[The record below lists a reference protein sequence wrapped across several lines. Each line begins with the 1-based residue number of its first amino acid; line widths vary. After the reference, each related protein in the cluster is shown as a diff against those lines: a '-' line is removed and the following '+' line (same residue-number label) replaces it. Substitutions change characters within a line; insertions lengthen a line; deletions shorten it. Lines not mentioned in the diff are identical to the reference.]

1 MAFANPALHSGLL
14 RLRHPF
20 SLLVL
25 YGVIAG
31 ASFSIIKI
39 AIGAGVPPLGLVAW
53 QFIGA
58 AAVMLTVGFLRRE
71 LPAFS
76 PRNFGFYTVSGLP
89 CLALPMTC
97 MFLALEHLPAGVVGL
112 IVSTMPILTY
122 LLALSIGS
130 EKWRWLRVGGI
141 ACGFAGTVLILAP
154 GGAFGGSGPAGW
166 VLVAFI
172 SPLMY
177 AIGSLYTGARRP
189 AGATAL
195 TLTTGMLVV
204 AAVAM
209 VPISMATGQF
219 YVPRLAGPGVGESMI
234 LIQIAVASLNYLM
247 FFEIIRRAGPV
258 YFSQIGYLVT
268 LTAMF
273 WAVLLFA
280 ERYGSGIWAAT
291 VLVFAGIAL
300 INATS
305 VPGRRR
311 AA

>member
-20 SLLVL
+20 SLLVF

-39 AIGAGVPPLGLVAW
+39 AIGAGVQPLGLVAW

-58 AAVMLTVGFLRRE
+58 AAVMLTVGFLRQE
-71 LPAFS
+71 LPVFA
-76 PRNFGFYTVSGLP
+76 PRHLCFYTVSGLP

-97 MFLALEHLPAGVVGL
+97 MFVALEHLPAGVVGL

-130 EKWRWLRVGGI
+130 EKWHWLRVGGI
-141 ACGFAGTVLILAP
+141 ACGFAGAALILAP
-154 GGAFGGSGPAGW
+154 GGSLSGSEMAGW
-166 VLVAFI
+166 VLVAFVA
-172 SPLMY
+172 PLMY
-177 AIGSLYTGARRP
+177 AVGSLYVGAFRP
-189 AGATAL
+189 SGATAL

-209 VPISMATGQF
+209 VPISIGLGQF
-219 YVPRLAGPGVGESMI
+219 YVPRLAQPGIGESMI

-268 LTAMF
+268 LTAML

-280 ERYGSGIWAAT
+280 ERYGIWIWAAT
-291 VLVFAGIAL
+291 LLVFAGIAL
-300 INATS
+300 INVTAGS
-305 VPGRRR
+305 AGKRVS
-311 AA
+311 